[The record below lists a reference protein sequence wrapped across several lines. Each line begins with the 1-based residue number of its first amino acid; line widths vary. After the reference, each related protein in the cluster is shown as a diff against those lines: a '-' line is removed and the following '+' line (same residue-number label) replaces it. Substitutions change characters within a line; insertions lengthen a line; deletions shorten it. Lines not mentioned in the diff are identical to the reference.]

1 MEHKWQEGDEFKFVP
16 IKSRSE
22 RYRCLY
28 PDKTFIVYR
37 VSGWNIEYLDNRTSI
52 KCKCSTCSKMPYQKF
67 NYQTGQMETIPNLKI
82 CSLHG
87 IVLVRT
93 KLERNRE
100 IALNLLNI

>member
-16 IKSRSE
+16 IKSRSR
-22 RYRCLY
+22 RY
-28 PDKTFIVYR
+28 KTFIVYR

-52 KCKCSTCSKMPYQKF
+52 KCKCSTCSKNPYQKF

-82 CSLHG
+82 CSPHG

-100 IALNLLNI
+100 ISLNLLNI